1 MVESPSAKLRVK
13 LRMARAAHDPMMTL
27 AEVARRIKRQDYT
40 VRYWQMT
47 GNIPTEALGPLC
59 DALGVEMEYWRL

>member
-1 MVESPSAKLRVK
+1 
-13 LRMARAAHDPMMTL
+13 MARAAHDPMMTL

-59 DALGVEMEYWRL
+59 DALGVEMEYWRV